1 MKKKEGNAVL
11 YMLVGFL
18 ALFVVS
24 IVCLTVMSLKKGALQ
39 SQKIE
44 NVVKQS
50 VLAAAVYDTNIY
62 GTNHSIVIT
71 DVNNSYNKFL
81 KTLKESMSLDSDMD
95 SRENGKINIDKFII
109 YNVTGNDVE
118 VITKGDIGES
128 KILYKN
134 QKGIIKT
141 PRNDVVDKTMIY
153 SRIKF
158 KIVVMG
164 EEIKEAYKDATIGVV
179 NN

>member
-1 MKKKEGNAVL
+1 MKKKDGNAVL
-11 YMLVGFL
+11 FMLVGFL

-24 IVCLTVMSLKKGALQ
+24 IGSLTVMSLKKGALQ

-44 NVVKQS
+44 NIVKQA
-50 VLAAAVYDTNIY
+50 VLSAAVYDTNVY

-71 DVNNSYNKFL
+71 DIDNSYNKFL
-81 KTLKESMSLDSDMD
+81 RTLKESMRLTSEMNSKD
-95 SRENGKINIDKFII
+95 NGKVSIDKFII

-128 KILYKN
+128 KVLYKN
-134 QKGIIKT
+134 QKGVMKT

-158 KIVVMG
+158 KVVVMG